1 MYAFDYQRPTA
12 LSDAGA
18 ALSADPEAKALA
30 GGQTLLPT
38 LKQRLAQPT
47 ALVDLSRIPGLSGIS
62 AIPEGVSIG
71 AMARHAEVAASALVR
86 ETIPALAELAS
97 VIGDAAV
104 RNRGTIGGSLA
115 NDDPT
120 ADYPAAVLGLN
131 ATVVTDRRSI
141 AAADYFR
148 GLFET
153 ALEEGEIIT
162 RVDFPR
168 VAAAGYAK
176 FRNPASRYAMA
187 GVFVSKTAAEVRVA
201 VTGAGQSGVFLW
213 TEAGAVLASDFS
225 PQAVADLVLDPTN
238 LMSDL
243 HGSAEYRAQLAKVM
257 LKRAVERARAM

>member
-1 MYAFDYQRPTA
+1 MYAFDYQRPDAIAAAAA
-12 LSDAGA
+12 L
-18 ALSADPEAKALA
+18 LSADPEAKALA

-47 ALVDLSRIPGLSGIS
+47 ALVDLSRIPELSGIC
-62 AIPEGVSIG
+62 ATTEGVAIG
-71 AMARHAEVAASALVR
+71 AMTRHAAVAASDVVR
-86 ETIPALAELAS
+86 AAIPALADLAGM
-97 VIGDAAV
+97 IGDVAV

-120 ADYPAAVLGLN
+120 ADYPAAVLALN

-141 AAADYFR
+141 GASDFFR

-162 RVDFPR
+162 RVDFPK
-168 VAAAGYAK
+168 VEKAAYAK

-187 GVFVSKTAAEVRVA
+187 GVFVAKTAAEVRVA

-213 TEAGAVLASDFS
+213 TEAGDILGSDFTVGAIS
-225 PQAVADLVLDPTN
+225 GLALDPSN

-257 LKRAVERARAM
+257 LKRAVGSISG

>member
-1 MYAFDYQRPTA
+1 MT
-12 LSDAGA
+12 
-18 ALSADPEAKALA
+18 
-30 GGQTLLPT
+30 
-38 LKQRLAQPT
+38 
-47 ALVDLSRIPGLSGIS
+47 
-62 AIPEGVSIG
+62 
-71 AMARHAEVAASALVR
+71 RHAVVASSDVVR
-86 ETIPALAELAS
+86 AAIPALADLAGM
-97 VIGDAAV
+97 IGDAAV

-120 ADYPAAVLGLN
+120 ADYPAAVLALN

-141 AAADYFR
+141 GASDYFR

-162 RVDFPR
+162 RVDFPK
-168 VAAAGYAK
+168 VEKAAYAK

-187 GVFVSKTAAEVRVA
+187 GVFVAKTAAEVRVA

-213 TEAGAVLASDFS
+213 TEAGDILGSDFTV
-225 PQAVADLVLDPTN
+225 QAVSGLALDPSN

-257 LKRAVERARAM
+257 LKRALASITG

>member
-1 MYAFDYQRPTA
+1 MYAFDYQRP
-12 LSDAGA
+12 DAIA
-18 ALSADPEAKALA
+18 AAAAILSADPEAKALA

-47 ALVDLSRIPGLSGIS
+47 ALVDLSRIPELSGIC
-62 AIPEGVSIG
+62 ATTEGVSIG
-71 AMARHAEVAASALVR
+71 AMTRHADVAASELVR
-86 ETIPALAELAS
+86 AAIPALADLAGM
-97 VIGDAAV
+97 IGDVAV

-120 ADYPAAVLGLN
+120 ADYPAAVLALN

-141 AAADYFR
+141 GASDFFR

-153 ALEEGEIIT
+153 ALKEGEIIT
-162 RVDFPR
+162 RVDFPK
-168 VAAAGYAK
+168 VEKAGYAK

-187 GVFVSKTAAEVRVA
+187 GVFVAKTAAEVRVA

-213 TEAGAVLASDFS
+213 TEAGDILSSDFS
-225 PQAVADLVLDPTN
+225 VQAVSGLALDPSN

-257 LKRAVERARAM
+257 LKRALASITG

>member
-1 MYAFDYQRPTA
+1 MYAFDYQRPDAVSAAAA
-12 LSDAGA
+12 L
-18 ALSADPEAKALA
+18 LSADPEAKALA

-47 ALVDLSRIPGLSGIS
+47 ALVDLSRIPELSGICTTT
-62 AIPEGVSIG
+62 EGVSIG
-71 AMARHAEVAASALVR
+71 AMTRHAEVAASEVVR
-86 ETIPALAELAS
+86 AVIPALADLAGM
-97 VIGDAAV
+97 IGDVAV

-120 ADYPAAVLGLN
+120 ADYPAAVLALN

-141 AAADYFR
+141 GASDFFR

-153 ALEEGEIIT
+153 ALKEGEIIT
-162 RVDFPR
+162 RVDFPK
-168 VAAAGYAK
+168 VEKAAYAK

-187 GVFVSKTAAEVRVA
+187 GVFVAKTAAEVRVA

-213 TEAGAVLASDFS
+213 TEAGDILGSDFTVQS
-225 PQAVADLVLDPTN
+225 VSGLALDPSN

-257 LKRAVERARAM
+257 LKRALASITG